1 MTLRLLEPAQQELDE
16 AVSWY
21 AAQAPGLGDA
31 FLVEVLRAF
40 DLIERFPAAWH
51 PLGTH
56 TRRCRLARFP
66 YGVIFARDNDDLL
79 VLAVAHLHRRPGY
92 WRDRLKERHP

>member
-1 MTLRLLEPAQQELDE
+1 MTLALLEAAQQELDD
-16 AVSWY
+16 AIAWY

-40 DLIERFPAAWH
+40 ELIRHHPDAWH
-51 PLGTH
+51 PLSDH

-66 YGVIFARDNDDLL
+66 YGVIYTQEGHDIL
-79 VLAVAHLHRRPGY
+79 VLAIANLHRRPGY
-92 WRDRLKERHP
+92 WRDRSKESTP

>member
-1 MTLRLLEPAQQELDE
+1 MNLHPFEPARQELDE

-31 FLVEVLRAF
+31 FLTEELRAF
-40 DLIERFPAAWH
+40 DSIERYPAGWH
-51 PLGTH
+51 PRGMH
-56 TRRCRLARFP
+56 ARRGRLARFP
-66 YGVIFARDNDDLL
+66 YGVLFARDNDDIL
-79 VLAVAHLHRRPGY
+79 VLAVAHLHRRPRY

>member
-1 MTLRLLEPAQQELDE
+1 MTLALLEAAQQELDD
-16 AVSWY
+16 AVAWY

-40 DLIERFPAAWH
+40 ELIQHHPDAWH
-51 PLGTH
+51 PLSDH

-66 YGVIFARDNDDLL
+66 YGVIYTQEGRDLL
-79 VLAVAHLHRRPGY
+79 VLAIAHLHRRPGY
-92 WRDRLKERHP
+92 WRDRLKESTS